1 MTSPDPNRI
10 WALFMSDPVTF
21 ISVVVAVAFA
31 VFWFTWFVRHFMG
44 KERIAIL
51 EERERIAISEERLR
65 LAHDKY
71 DAAKEEIQKLT
82 ISAARLESEVA
93 ELQSAFQSALP
104 SPALRPQLNSLRDTA
119 ALVTK
124 SVTDLSTANNALGNA
139 LWVLPDERSMN
150 TVEGIRA
157 TRRSD

>member
-1 MTSPDPNRI
+1 
-10 WALFMSDPVTF
+10 MSDPVTF

-51 EERERIAISEERLR
+51 EERGNERIAISEERLR

-82 ISAARLESEVA
+82 TSAARLESEVA